1 MLTFWLMNQDI
12 PWEQNMISTWIIVV
26 ETKFIDIGRSRS
38 CQLMLKSKV
47 NFKTK
52 FLLAQSTIMSDQT
65 MISIQQTKFFLQ
77 FTYTYLH
84 MIWPIVQMQIFV
96 QTLVESWIIMSIIL
110 KEFGPHVVQKISR
123 YLLMKKSNKME
134 IFVQTIMHVMIHF

>member
-52 FLLAQSTIMSDQT
+52 FLLAQSTIISYQT

>member
-52 FLLAQSTIMSDQT
+52 FLLAQSTIIADQT

-77 FTYTYLH
+77 FTHLL
-84 MIWPIVQMQIFV
+84 MIWTIVQMKIFV

-110 KEFGPHVVQKISR
+110 KEFGPNVVQKISR
-123 YLLMKKSNKME
+123 YLLMKKPNKME
-134 IFVQTIMHVMIHF
+134 IFVQIIMHVMIHF